1 MAMSLKGKT
10 IFITGASRGIG
21 LAIGER
27 CARDG
32 ANIVI
37 AAKSDTPDPRL
48 EGTIHTAAE
57 TIEKAGGQALA
68 VKCDI
73 RHEEEV
79 EAAVA
84 AAVDRF
90 GGIDAVINNASAIFP
105 RGTADTP
112 MKRYDLMHQVN
123 GRGTFLTTQKCLPHL
138 MKAEN
143 PHIIALAPPLDMRGL
158 WFGPH
163 VAYTS
168 AKYQMSLCV
177 LGWGEEFKGKIGA
190 NAIWP
195 RTAVATAAISNV
207 LAGEEAM
214 KNCRK
219 PEILADTAYAV
230 LNKPA
235 AEFTGNFIIDDTF
248 LWEEGERDLDKY
260 SYDPEIELLPDFFVP
275 DDVPAPPGVK
285 IMNVTLGH

>member
-168 AKYQMSLCV
+168 AKYQMSLCI

-230 LNKPA
+230 LNKPS

-275 DDVPAPPGVK
+275 EDVPAPPGVK
-285 IMNVTLGH
+285 IMNVSLGH